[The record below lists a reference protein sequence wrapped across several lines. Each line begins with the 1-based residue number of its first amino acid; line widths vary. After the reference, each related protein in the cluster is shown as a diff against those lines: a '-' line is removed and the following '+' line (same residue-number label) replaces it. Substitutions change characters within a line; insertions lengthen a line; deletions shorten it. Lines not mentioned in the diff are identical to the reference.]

1 MIDSS
6 KPLPSIE
13 SASRTAS
20 QAFSR
25 LFIIQLSLDR
35 RYLRAADAEHQGYF
49 PRRVHQIVRRFWL
62 PLPRYTVRQAILMLD
77 FIILFIYWVILSKP
91 FLPREPFTIASQ
103 IAYAVASYVID
114 DIATVLARLGATR
127 ANSQIGSSS
136 SFPVLS
142 CLLDR

>member
-1 MIDSS
+1 
-6 KPLPSIE
+6 
-13 SASRTAS
+13 
-20 QAFSR
+20 
-25 LFIIQLSLDR
+25 
-35 RYLRAADAEHQGYF
+35 
-49 PRRVHQIVRRFWL
+49 
-62 PLPRYTVRQAILMLD
+62 MLD